1 MSKDSWDSYKGLQVP
16 PKHGALFNAMD
27 QQERFYAEIMRQ
39 NEISRKNAVSEF
51 TQKAIRE
58 LDHIK
63 LNHLTVLD
71 FKVLNEIST
80 KTDDPVIVDLLK
92 QNISA
97 DLSSHTLFQNS
108 YIFQYMKYKIPHF
121 FKDYKDIYDDISHP
135 FNKVAQDL
143 LKVSS
148 PYDPLKNQ
156 CGEVESIKN
165 TFLQNLNHLNNY
177 FEYSE
182 GNNNQSPISEISC
195 KESLLKVVEDM
206 GLKLENFNEAKN
218 EQEVLVQNNPKQP
231 STLSQKKVKE
241 SQFEEEIK
249 KPHHQ
254 VQELIKPLNQILD
267 EEDDLL
273 AMIQKLKASLG
284 QEQNKNIQKD
294 IQLKEKDATIK
305 EKDATID
312 RSEEKIHDLS
322 DRLKNSEKSNNNL
335 EIDKTDLRKNI
346 FSLEKIIENKEEKI
360 DEVKNSLHEK
370 EVQYDALKILYDDI
384 IGIGANQNEQSISE
398 IGVDNTFKSDSY
410 EKFEYLG
417 GV

>member
-108 YIFQYMKYKIPHF
+108 YIFQCMKYKIPHF

-218 EQEVLVQNNPKQP
+218 EQEVLAQNNPKQP
-231 STLSQKKVKE
+231 STLSQEKVKE
-241 SQFEEEIK
+241 SQFEKEIK

-273 AMIQKLKASLG
+273 AMIQKLKASLE
-284 QEQNKNIQKD
+284 QERNKNIEKD
-294 IQLKEKDATIK
+294 IQLKNKDDQLQEKDTTIENLTKDKLDLTERLEQSK
-305 EKDATID
+305 ETIQELKVD
-312 RSEEKIHDLS
+312 KSDL
-322 DRLKNSEKSNNNL
+322 RKTVHILEKSNQDQTL
-335 EIDKTDLRKNI
+335 
-346 FSLEKIIENKEEKI
+346 KIE
-360 DEVKNSLHEK
+360 EVKKLLHEK
-370 EVQYDALKILYDDI
+370 ENQYDALKIQHDNIMD
-384 IGIGANQNEQSISE
+384 IGIHQNEEGIPV
-398 IGVDNTFKSDSY
+398 IGVNNDFSQTNS
-410 EKFEYLG
+410 FELI
-417 GV
+417 

>member
-231 STLSQKKVKE
+231 STLSQEKVKE

-273 AMIQKLKASLG
+273 AMIQKLKASLE
-284 QEQNKNIQKD
+284 QERNKNIEKD
-294 IQLKEKDATIK
+294 IQLKNKDVQIADLTK
-305 EKDATID
+305 ENKDVND
-312 RSEEKIHDLS
+312 RFKQSQEIIQE
-322 DRLKNSEKSNNNL
+322 LKV
-335 EIDKTDLRKNI
+335 DKFDLRGTIEILKQSNQDKVV
-346 FSLEKIIENKEEKI
+346 KIE
-360 DEVKNSLHEK
+360 DVKKLLHEK
-370 EVQYDALKILYDDI
+370 EVQYDALKIQYDNIMDI
-384 IGIGANQNEQSISE
+384 GMEQNEDMQN
-398 IGVDNTFKSDSY
+398 VPV
-410 EKFEYLG
+410 LG
-417 GV
+417 GNHESSQSNSFELI

>member
-273 AMIQKLKASLG
+273 AMIQKLKASLE
-284 QEQNKNIQKD
+284 QERNKNIEKD
-294 IQLKEKDATIK
+294 IQLKNKDVQIADLTK
-305 EKDATID
+305 ENKDVND
-312 RSEEKIHDLS
+312 RFKQSQEIIQE
-322 DRLKNSEKSNNNL
+322 LKV
-335 EIDKTDLRKNI
+335 DKFDLRGTIEILKQSNQDKVV
-346 FSLEKIIENKEEKI
+346 KIE
-360 DEVKNSLHEK
+360 DVKKLLHEK
-370 EVQYDALKILYDDI
+370 EVQYDALKIQYDNIMDI
-384 IGIGANQNEQSISE
+384 GMEQNEDMQN
-398 IGVDNTFKSDSY
+398 VPV
-410 EKFEYLG
+410 LG
-417 GV
+417 GNHESSQSNSFELI